1 MIPASRGQRG
11 TIRFGPFA
19 FTLPTRH
26 PVVRSEYVILVVA
39 VLVAHSNVVELT
51 AERARARH
59 VGPRQGAC
67 RLAADRNYGAHD
79 CRLCKIAESKM
90 AVEVGSDNVFADL
103 GLPDAA
109 ELDIKVRLAVEIVR
123 LINARRLSQMAA
135 GALLKIN
142 QPKISALKNYKL
154 DGFSVERLMTFL
166 LALGQDVEIRIR
178 SRGASKSPGKLL
190 VETH

>member
-1 MIPASRGQRG
+1 M
-11 TIRFGPFA
+11 
-19 FTLPTRH
+19 
-26 PVVRSEYVILVVA
+26 
-39 VLVAHSNVVELT
+39 
-51 AERARARH
+51 
-59 VGPRQGAC
+59 
-67 RLAADRNYGAHD
+67 RNDMAKMGN
-79 CRLCKIAESKM
+79 RKM

-178 SRGASKSPGKLL
+178 SRGASKSPGKFL